1 MARSPDKMPN
11 TPERR
16 PATAREAGSL
26 QSLATNTVSGLVAS
40 LLTIAY
46 CLSFSALLFQGPLKD
61 GLAMGLWAL
70 LVGSAIAGLYVSLTT
85 SLPPAEAG
93 PDNPAVA
100 VLSVLAATV
109 SGSVLGAGGSTASA
123 IDHVL
128 VSFSIATLVTG
139 ITLFGLGALRLGP
152 VVRFIP
158 YPVIAGFLA
167 ASGWFLLTGGIEV
180 VTGRDFSLLDLHRSL
195 PSEAMPKLAIAGL
208 FAILVYALKVWTGST
223 FVLPLAFLTGALVL
237 DTALYVLGQDRLGS
251 GWYISGTS
259 EMRAW
264 VPLQSLTS
272 GGIDGRVF
280 LTAAAEIGAVAGVT
294 VIALLLDVTGL
305 EVARTKTADL
315 DGEFRSNGLANIIA
329 APLGGVMGNLSLNG
343 SRLLD
348 ETGGL
353 ERVSGVIASLVVAAI
368 VLTGLD
374 LPGLVPVPILAGLLM
389 YLGLVVLT
397 EVLLRSPAHR
407 AWTDFGLALL
417 IMGAIVALGY
427 LAGVMFGFVAA
438 CLTFAFSY
446 SRIAVIRRHLT
457 RVVYA
462 SNMDRSAR
470 AERQL
475 QEEGDRIHIFWLS
488 GFIFFGSSNGVFES
502 IRTAI
507 DRTPPGRTRYG
518 VLDFADV
525 SGFDTSA
532 LLSLVKLRNY
542 ADDNG
547 VILSFAGLSPA
558 IRNSLAHM
566 KLIGEVSRHRAFDT
580 RNAAL
585 EWSEDQVLAEAKSE
599 QRSGTATDFED
610 WLTAELGGR
619 DRARRIARYFERRN
633 LTAGTQLYAQG
644 APSDCIDLVVDGT
657 IAVMFRSEGGVNG
670 EAASGQEAGMPRLV
684 RRMSK
689 RTVVGEMGFFRSRP
703 RTASVVP
710 EQGAVIY
717 TLTRAS
723 YDRLMKEEPEVGA
736 VFLEFIVRTV
746 SDRLEF
752 ANAGIAALS

>member
-1 MARSPDKMPN
+1 MTRSPKP
-11 TPERR
+11 TSPPE
-16 PATAREAGSL
+16 PMAGSGL
-26 QSLATNTVSGLVAS
+26 AAGHSLAANAVSGVVAS

-61 GLAMGLWAL
+61 GLAMGLWGL
-70 LVGSAIAGLYVSLTT
+70 LVGSAIAGLYISMTT

-109 SGSVLGAGGSTASA
+109 SGVVLSAGGTSAQA
-123 IDHVL
+123 IDYVL
-128 VSFSIATLVTG
+128 LSFSLATLVTG
-139 ITLFGLGALRLGP
+139 ITLYTLGALKLGQ

-180 VTGRDFSLLDLHRSL
+180 VTGKDLTLLGLADAIPAEAL
-195 PSEAMPKLAIAGL
+195 PKVLIAAA
-208 FAILVYALKVWTGST
+208 FAILVYGLKLRTGST
-223 FVLPLAFLTGALVL
+223 YVLPLAFLGGAVL
-237 DTALYVLGQDRLGS
+237 LDLALASQGHMRDGS
-251 GWYISGTS
+251 GWYIAGTS
-259 EMRAW
+259 ETRPW
-264 VPLQSLTS
+264 VPLKSLFR
-272 GGIDGRVF
+272 GDIDWRVF
-280 LTAAAEIGAVAGVT
+280 LKAAVEIAAVAGVT

-305 EVARTKTADL
+305 EVARTKSADL
-315 DGEFRSNGLANIIA
+315 DWEFRSNGLANIIA
-329 APLGGVMGNLSLNG
+329 APLGGIMGNLSLNG

-353 ERVSGVIASLVVAAI
+353 ARVSGVIASLVIVAI

-407 AWTDFGLALL
+407 AWTDFSLALL
-417 IMGAIVALGY
+417 IMGAIVVLGY
-427 LAGVMFGFVAA
+427 LAGVVFGFIAA

-462 SNMDRSAR
+462 SNMDRSAG
-470 AERQL
+470 AERLL
-475 QEEGDRIHIFWLS
+475 QEEGERIHIFWLA

-502 IRTAI
+502 IRSAI
-507 DRTPPGRTRYG
+507 EKTPKGHRRFA
-518 VLDFADV
+518 VLDFTEV

-532 LLSLVKLRNY
+532 LLSMVKLKNY
-542 ADDNG
+542 ADDHG
-547 VILSFAGLSPA
+547 VTLAFAGLSARMLP
-558 IRNSLAHM
+558 SLEHV
-566 KLIGEVSRHRAFDT
+566 KLFGAPSQHKAFDT
-580 RNAAL
+580 RNGAL
-585 EWSEDQVLAEAKSE
+585 EWCEEQVLAEAKSE
-599 QRSGTATDFED
+599 QRSGTAADFED
-610 WLTAELGGR
+610 WLAAELGGR
-619 DRARRIARYFERRN
+619 DRARRISRFFERRN
-633 LTAGTQLYAQG
+633 LTAGTPLYAQG
-644 APSDCIDLVVDGT
+644 DASDTIDLVVDGT
-657 IAVMFRSEGGVNG
+657 IAVMVQSEPGLGH
-670 EAASGQEAGMPRLV
+670 LV

-710 EQGAVIY
+710 ELGAVIY
-717 TLTRAS
+717 TLSRVA
-723 YDRLMKEEPEVGA
+723 YERLMKEEPEVGA
-736 VFLEFIVRTV
+736 AFLEFIVRAL

-752 ANAGIAALS
+752 ANSGIAALS